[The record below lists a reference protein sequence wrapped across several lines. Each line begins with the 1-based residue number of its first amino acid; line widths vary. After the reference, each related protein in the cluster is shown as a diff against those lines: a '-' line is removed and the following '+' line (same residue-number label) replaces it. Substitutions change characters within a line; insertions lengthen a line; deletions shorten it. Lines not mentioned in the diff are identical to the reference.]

1 MLDSTIRKSYFI
13 VSINVSSF
21 ISRSVLTEVC
31 VIMIIMNS
39 ILKLEWIRLLI
50 FIISITSTAVTNIMA
65 HMFHRKVTTTDRFNR
80 AMTGNAANRSN

>member
-21 ISRSVLTEVC
+21 ISRSVFTEVR
-31 VIMIIMNS
+31 VIMITMNT

-50 FIISITSTAVTNIMA
+50 ISITSTAI
-65 HMFHRKVTTTDRFNR
+65 TTVIST
-80 AMTGNAANRSN
+80 ANTPM